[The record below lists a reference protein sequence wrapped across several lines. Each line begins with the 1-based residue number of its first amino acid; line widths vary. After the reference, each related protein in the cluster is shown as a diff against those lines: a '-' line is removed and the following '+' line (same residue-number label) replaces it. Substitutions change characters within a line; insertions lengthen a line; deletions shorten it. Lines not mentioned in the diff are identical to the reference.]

1 MRRSLAAS
9 PPHSGNVLW
18 NLVAFLVSFDDRTS
32 HLKKQSKDLM
42 QSADSACMP
51 AELYALKKKH
61 AADGL
66 PMQSFEVSSSACFNL
81 ASPSSMEDHPRHIAG
96 NCLTCC
102 ARRSAVLYMIN
113 SGHLSDRRSYGSC
126 GSLDPS

>member
-1 MRRSLAAS
+1 
-9 PPHSGNVLW
+9 
-18 NLVAFLVSFDDRTS
+18 
-32 HLKKQSKDLM
+32 M

-81 ASPSSMEDHPRHIAG
+81 ASPSSMEAHPLHIAG

-113 SGHLSDRRSYGSC
+113 NGHLSDRRSYGSC